1 MKKNFMS
8 GFYVFLAGAAL
19 LLCCAFP
26 VSAQK
31 TGIRKGKQAPDFSV
45 KMTDGTELMLSSLRG
60 KPILLHFW
68 ATWCPPCVR
77 ELPSVA
83 KISAERSDEITVLA
97 ISAGETKETVSEY
110 INSKDGD
117 FSSFVSGC
125 DEDSS
130 ISFMYNVTAIP
141 YTLFI
146 SADGII
152 TDVQMGAYT
161 PERLKSAVDK
171 AVRTSE

>member
-1 MKKNFMS
+1 MKKNFLS

-60 KPILLHFW
+60 KPVLLHFW

-77 ELPSVA
+77 TKLPF
-83 KISAERSDEITVLA
+83 L
-97 ISAGETKETVSEY
+97 
-110 INSKDGD
+110 
-117 FSSFVSGC
+117 
-125 DEDSS
+125 
-130 ISFMYNVTAIP
+130 P
-141 YTLFI
+141 
-146 SADGII
+146 
-152 TDVQMGAYT
+152 
-161 PERLKSAVDK
+161 
-171 AVRTSE
+171 

>member
-1 MKKNFMS
+1 
-8 GFYVFLAGAAL
+8 
-19 LLCCAFP
+19 
-26 VSAQK
+26 
-31 TGIRKGKQAPDFSV
+31 
-45 KMTDGTELMLSSLRG
+45 
-60 KPILLHFW
+60 LLHFW

-77 ELPSVA
+77 ELPYIA
-83 KISAERSDEITVLA
+83 KIAAERQDEITVLA
-97 ISAGETKETVSEY
+97 ISAGETKETVVEY

-152 TDVQMGAYT
+152 TDTQMGAYT